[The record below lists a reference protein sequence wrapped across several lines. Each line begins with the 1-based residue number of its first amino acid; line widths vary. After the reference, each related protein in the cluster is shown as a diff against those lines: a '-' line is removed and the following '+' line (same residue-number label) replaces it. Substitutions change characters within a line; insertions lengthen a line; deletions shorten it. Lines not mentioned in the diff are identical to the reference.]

1 MAFLAPIALE
11 LAPEAAVAAEGLLGM
26 GAETAAATEAAAVT
40 TETAATAT
48 AATTAEAEA
57 IESGGVTATEAVVA
71 SEAAQLEPS
80 KPEAAYNPQQKV
92 SDYMAKYGI
101 PESVTTAITESIK
114 AKGDAYV
121 QEKLN
126 RHQETLERLHL
137 AHEQAL
143 LRAQARRSQSV
154 FYKDGYQVMLND
166 GEQNVGEP

>member
-40 TETAATAT
+40 AETTATAT
-48 AATTAEAEA
+48 ATAAEAEA
-57 IESGGVTATEAVVA
+57 IESGGVRATEAVVA
-71 SEAAQLEPS
+71 SEAVQLEPS
-80 KPEAAYNPQQKV
+80 KPEAYNPQQKV
-92 SDYMAKYGI
+92 SDYMAKYGV

>member
-11 LAPEAAVAAEGLLGM
+11 LAPEVAVAAEGLLGM
-26 GAETAAATEAAAVT
+26 GAETAVAAEAAEVTTEAAA
-40 TETAATAT
+40 TAT
-48 AATTAEAEA
+48 VATTAEAQA
-57 IESGGVTATEAVVA
+57 IESGGVTATEALVA
-71 SEAAQLEPS
+71 SEAAQLETS
-80 KPEAAYNPQQKV
+80 KPEVYNPQKKV
-92 SDYMAKYGI
+92 ADYMAKYGV

-121 QEKLN
+121 QEKLG

-143 LRAQARRSQSV
+143 LRAQACRSQSV
-154 FYKDGYQVMLND
+154 FYKDGYQVMLSD

>member
-11 LAPEAAVAAEGLLGM
+11 LAPEAAVAVEGLLGM

-48 AATTAEAEA
+48 TATTAEAEA

-80 KPEAAYNPQQKV
+80 EPEAAYNPQQKV
-92 SDYMAKYGI
+92 ADYMAKYGV

-121 QEKLN
+121 QEKLD
-126 RHQETLERLHL
+126 RHQETLGRLYL
-137 AHEQAL
+137 AHGQAL
-143 LRAQARRSQSV
+143 LRDQARRSQSV

>member
-48 AATTAEAEA
+48 TATTAEAEA

-80 KPEAAYNPQQKV
+80 KPEAYNPQQKV

-121 QEKLN
+121 QEKLG

-154 FYKDGYQVMLND
+154 FYKDGYQVMLSD
-166 GEQNVGEP
+166 GEQNV

>member
-92 SDYMAKYGI
+92 ADYMAKYGI

-121 QEKLN
+121 QEKLDH
-126 RHQETLERLHL
+126 HQETLERLHL

>member
-48 AATTAEAEA
+48 AATTAETEA

-92 SDYMAKYGI
+92 ADYMAKYGV

-154 FYKDGYQVMLND
+154 FYEDGYQVMLND